1 MKHCVYLDHKLGVTH
16 FLIADRPYGEMVPFQ
31 TRADRLKS
39 RCDCPKGLGSGKSMI
54 DKDQIKVDRETG
66 HVSDKEVD
74 GSPALECE
82 DVPIE
87 YIRSNPEQEPDGI
100 DV

>member
-1 MKHCVYLDHKLGVTH
+1 
-16 FLIADRPYGEMVPFQ
+16 
-31 TRADRLKS
+31 
-39 RCDCPKGLGSGKSMI
+39 MI